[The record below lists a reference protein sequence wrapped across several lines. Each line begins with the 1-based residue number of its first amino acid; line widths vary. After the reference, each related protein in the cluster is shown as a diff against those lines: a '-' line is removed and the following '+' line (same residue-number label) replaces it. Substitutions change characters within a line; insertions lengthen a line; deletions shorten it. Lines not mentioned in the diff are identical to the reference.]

1 MRNCTLLA
9 CLFIVVALCACR
21 PQSENSE
28 RTDFSPSL
36 LIGGWRLD
44 SVVGGINTYD
54 QLFILEDGRVYEF
67 YRSAGGS
74 YRMFKL
80 IAADTILTE
89 YGEKLIMEMPDSN
102 TIKIKGEYSRWEHYY
117 KRDGGTDRLQYHL
130 QADSLRSR
138 IIGWW
143 RVTKSSLPIKMFNH
157 GRYCNRF
164 TVNIRNDGEA
174 EFYLENN
181 LDSMCHYD
189 YIAEPD
195 GISLQHGCMVGPH
208 EIVTVDSSGMKLIWG
223 GPSWGDTL
231 VLERVHTMY

>member
-1 MRNCTLLA
+1 MRNHFFLFCLLFVLA
-9 CLFIVVALCACR
+9 FSGCA
-21 PQSENSE
+21 PPSENT
-28 RTDFSPSL
+28 RPTNFDQAL

-44 SVVGGINTYD
+44 SVADGMNTYN

-74 YRMFKL
+74 CRMFQL

-89 YGEKLIMEMPDSN
+89 FGEKLITEMPDSN

-117 KRDGGTDRLQYHL
+117 KRDGGTDRLHYHL

-143 RVTKSSLPIKMFNH
+143 RVTKSSEPIKMFNH

-164 TVNIRNDGEA
+164 TVNIRDDGEA

-181 LDSMCHYD
+181 LDSMLHYD
-189 YIAEPD
+189 YIAAPD
-195 GISLQHGCMVGPH
+195 GISLQHGCVVGMN
-208 EIVTVDSSGMKLIWG
+208 EIVTVDSSRMKMIWG
-223 GPSWGDTL
+223 GPYRGDTL
-231 VLERVHTMY
+231 VLERVHMLH